1 MFETQNGV
9 APSRRRAEPNESR
22 AVLDRLTDKLKWLPK
37 NSSKYH
43 ETARIVFIARFVDGR
58 LAEAALAERTVASGH
73 ELLSD
78 AALRAIAAEDASRTW
93 CRLSISQRAERLT
106 SGRSTPPGA
115 LIFFPNFSKESES
128 DAAEEEH
135 PH

>member
-1 MFETQNGV
+1 MVN
-9 APSRRRAEPNESR
+9 
-22 AVLDRLTDKLKWLPK
+22 RLADKLQWLPR
-37 NSSKYH
+37 NSQKYH
-43 ETARIVFIARFVDGR
+43 ETARSVFIARFVDER
-58 LAEAALAERTVASGH
+58 LAEAALAERAVTSGH

-128 DAAEEEH
+128 DVAEEEY